1 MTRPTIETIR
11 KMQEGR
17 RRSLR
22 NAKNA
27 ITSGKQGLLTPETH
41 SEAIPPVPKGVR
53 NVPER
58 YKARYLRALSGK
70 SMRAGV
76 SSFCAECVG
85 WEGLPDSVRECT
97 APGCPLFRYRP
108 YRKSRLQASSDTE

>member
-1 MTRPTIETIR
+1 MRQMTLEHIR

-17 RRSLR
+17 LR
-22 NAKNA
+22 AAQNVKNG
-27 ITSGKQGLLTPETH
+27 IKTVKQG
-41 SEAIPPVPKGVR
+41 PVATAQPSQDRPRGMR
-53 NVPER
+53 AVPEK

-85 WEGLPDSVRECT
+85 WEGLPDSVRSCT
-97 APGCPLFRYRP
+97 APGCPLFPYRP
-108 YRKSRLQASSDTE
+108 YRA